1 MHPLYIIYNLMTIC
15 QYLMNNILGLERD
28 VCVPVFPLTLLNEKP
43 TGKVI
48 VGQCMAKGPCAQYH
62 SPVRHSSC

>member
-1 MHPLYIIYNLMTIC
+1 MHPPYIIYNLMTNC

-43 TGKVI
+43 TGK
-48 VGQCMAKGPCAQYH
+48 
-62 SPVRHSSC
+62 